1 MTALKSGQRGL
12 VVVVSTN
19 TARAVCY
26 VSRILEGCP
35 GKHPALK
42 NWRKVAM
49 WKSCTWAVCP
59 LEGVLWHPLGIHVW
73 AVMAANKKSKTK
85 QGKKHMNLAR
95 QDGIVTVRKRVKQ
108 NMSWGKTVGQ

>member
-1 MTALKSGQRGL
+1 
-12 VVVVSTN
+12 
-19 TARAVCY
+19 VCY

-73 AVMAANKKSKTK
+73 AVMAANKKQNKARKETHESSKTGWRSN
-85 QGKKHMNLAR
+85 GKE
-95 QDGIVTVRKRVKQ
+95 TRKAEHELGENRWAV
-108 NMSWGKTVGQ
+108 ST